1 MNPEIAAII
10 PAAGSSRRMGRPKQL
25 LPLSGR
31 PLVNFAVERLRS
43 AGIEEIILVVGCYKN
58 EILKSVRGLDV
69 KTAEN
74 HLPDSHM
81 IDSVRAGLDQ
91 VSSRVSGLM
100 ILPVD
105 SCLASVHTLRAL
117 MKIHAADPLKF
128 IRPHSGTG
136 GGHPL
141 IVPEKYIEDIRGRK
155 LQSLRH
161 LLRKKKDLINMHCT
175 DPGAFLDLDTAADY
189 EKALNIMLS

>member
-1 MNPEIAAII
+1 MKPGIAAII
-10 PAAGSSRRMGRPKQL
+10 PAAGRSSRMGCPKQL

-31 PLVNFAVERLRS
+31 PLVKFAVERLHS
-43 AGIEEIILVVGCYKN
+43 AGIREIILVVGCYKN

-81 IDSVRAGLDQ
+81 IDSIRAGLEQ
-91 VSSRVSGLM
+91 VSSRASGLM

-105 SCLASVHTLRAL
+105 SCLASVHTITAL
-117 MKIHAADPLKF
+117 VEMHAANPLKF

-141 IVPEKYIEDIRGRK
+141 IVPRKYIEDIRAGK

-161 LLRKKKDLINMHCT
+161 LLRKKKDLINIHCR
-175 DPGAFLDLDTAADY
+175 DPGAFLDLDTVCDY
-189 EKALNIMLS
+189 EKALRIMP